1 MRSALLVVLVLVA
14 GCGRGHNGTGK
25 RLKIAAAS
33 DLAKAFDEVK
43 VKLAA
48 DGVDAEITY
57 GSSGL
62 LAKQIEQGADFGLY
76 AAASQAFAEQVA
88 KTGACD
94 AATIQIYGRGRV
106 VAWVPK
112 GKTPPKS
119 LQDLAAPPFARIAI
133 ANPTHAPYGAA
144 AKQALEKV
152 GVWAAI
158 EKKLVIAENVQAT
171 MVYARDGNADVALVA
186 LSLAV
191 VTEGGGY
198 FPIDDTLHAPLD
210 QALIVCGGGAQAE
223 AAKQFAAYLKSP
235 AGVEVMGRYG
245 FSLPAV
251 SQAP

>member
-1 MRSALLVVLVLVA
+1 MRSVVLVVLLLVA
-14 GCGRGHNGTGK
+14 GCGRRGGDGK
-25 RLKIAAAS
+25 VLKIAAAS

-43 VKLAA
+43 TKLAA

-62 LAKQIEQGADFGLY
+62 LATQIEQGADFGLF
-76 AAASQAFAEQVA
+76 AAANRSFADQVA
-88 KTGACD
+88 KTGTCD
-94 AATIQIYGRGRV
+94 ASTLQIYGRGRV

-119 LQDLAAPPFARIAI
+119 LQELADPAFARISI

-152 GVWAAI
+152 GVWGSI

-198 FPIDDTLHAPLD
+198 YLIDDTLHDPLD
-210 QALIVCGGGAQAE
+210 QALIVCGSGAQTA

-235 AGVEVMGRYG
+235 AGVELLGRYG
-245 FSLPAV
+245 FSLPTV